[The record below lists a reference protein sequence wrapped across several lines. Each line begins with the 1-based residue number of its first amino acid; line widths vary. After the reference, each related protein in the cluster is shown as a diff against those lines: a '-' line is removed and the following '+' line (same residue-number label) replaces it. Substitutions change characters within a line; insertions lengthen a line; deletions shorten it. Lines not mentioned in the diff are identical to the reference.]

1 MSAPFGPAPAGIV
14 ERDVERALAEDL
26 GQGDVTA
33 DLLPATARASAR
45 VITREDAVIAGSAWF
60 EACFRQLDPDVVID
74 WNNCADGAHVA
85 ANDLLCTLRGNARA
99 LLSAERCALNFL
111 QTLSG
116 TATITAR
123 YVDAVRDTRALIL
136 DTRKTIPG
144 LRVAQKY
151 AVRCGGGSNHRIGLY
166 DAILIKENHIAAAGS
181 IAGAVRA
188 ARERHPQLLLE
199 VEVENLD
206 ELRQALGTG
215 VDRVMLDEFAL
226 DDIYRAV
233 AEVAGRVQ
241 LEVSG
246 GVGLEGV
253 RALAETGVDFIS
265 IGALTKHVR
274 AIDLSMRVEIQP
286 ASLAEIERKLPLDQI
301 IPRYFNTPATITPI
315 TTNPATSHMPLP
327 PPVRGCGTTTVG
339 ASLRGGAAED
349 CICSGDIS
357 MKRIVSSRSS
367 SPGFIKV
374 PPCTRWLLM
383 KVPFADPRSS
393 TITPSGTTCN
403 LA

>member
-1 MSAPFGPAPAGIV
+1 MSAPFGTAPAGEV
-14 ERDVERALAEDL
+14 QRDVERALAEDL

-33 DLLPATARASAR
+33 DLLPAIARASAR

-60 EACFRQLDPDVVID
+60 EACFRQLDPAVVID
-74 WNNCADGAHVA
+74 WNDCADGAHVA
-85 ANDLLCTLRGNARA
+85 ANDLLCTLHGNARA

-123 YVDAVRDTRALIL
+123 YVDAVRDTRAVIL

-144 LRVAQKY
+144 LRVAQKH

-181 IAGAVRA
+181 LARAVRA
-188 ARERHPQLLLE
+188 ARAQHPQLLLE

-206 ELRQALGTG
+206 ELRQALGAG
-215 VDRVMLDEFAL
+215 VDRVMLDEFPL

-274 AIDLSMRVEIQP
+274 AIDLSMRVEI
-286 ASLAEIERKLPLDQI
+286 
-301 IPRYFNTPATITPI
+301 
-315 TTNPATSHMPLP
+315 
-327 PPVRGCGTTTVG
+327 
-339 ASLRGGAAED
+339 
-349 CICSGDIS
+349 
-357 MKRIVSSRSS
+357 
-367 SPGFIKV
+367 
-374 PPCTRWLLM
+374 
-383 KVPFADPRSS
+383 
-393 TITPSGTTCN
+393 
-403 LA
+403 